1 MDGSLY
7 TSPGYL
13 GNFRDLCGLLMV
25 TMDQQFPSD
34 ALTPCDTEQICRE
47 FTTLLKI
54 EKMCSKIVGQCLGSV
69 FNTLDRHWGKCAW
82 W

>member
-7 TSPGYL
+7 TPPGYL

-34 ALTPCDTEQICRE
+34 ALTPCDTE
-47 FTTLLKI
+47 
-54 EKMCSKIVGQCLGSV
+54 
-69 FNTLDRHWGKCAW
+69 
-82 W
+82 